1 MFVSLVAWTRPVGCT
16 DSYLLMCIIYANIL
30 VGLVWACILH
40 ALHCSLC
47 CKCKIKLTSVCMSEV
62 VTMSLFW
69 DLTSVWL
76 CLWRR
81 LT

>member
-1 MFVSLVAWTRPVGCT
+1 MFVSLVAWTRPVGCI

-30 VGLVWACILH
+30 VGLVWACTLH

-47 CKCKIKLTSVCMSEV
+47 CKCKIKLTSVCMSEA

-69 DLTSVWL
+69 DLTSI
-76 CLWRR
+76 
-81 LT
+81 